1 VSAVEA
7 ELGPR
12 VIPVLCYHSVGPRRV
27 EELQPW
33 ELEPAY
39 FDDQISYLRDVG
51 YEPVPLR
58 ALAAWLRNP
67 ASVTIPTH
75 PVVVTFDDGYTNFEL
90 AADILAAHRV
100 PVTLFVPTA
109 YIDDGSTWFDSPEA
123 RRARILSWNALRDLH
138 RGGVEIGSHSH
149 RHIPLDE
156 QPFRRAKADIV
167 LSKQLLED
175 ELGEAVRAF
184 AYPYGYYDGRV
195 RRELARAGFE
205 YACAV
210 KNWTSGRDDDHL
222 AIARVFPPAAGDLS
236 TFDRVLRLGNRRPRR
251 REPVQTKAWRM
262 VRRARAQ
269 LWRRNATRSAL
280 T

>member
-1 VSAVEA
+1 
-7 ELGPR
+7 

-27 EELQPW
+27 EELRPW

-51 YEPVPLR
+51 YEPIPL
-58 ALAAWLRNP
+58 AELGAWLRSPNNI
-67 ASVTIPTH
+67 TIPAH
-75 PVVVTFDDGYTNFEL
+75 PVVVTFDDGYTNFEI

-109 YIDDGSTWFDSPEA
+109 HVDDASTWYDSSDA
-123 RRARILSWNALRDLH
+123 RRERILSWDALRDLS

-149 RHIPLDE
+149 RHVPLDE
-156 QPFRRAKADIV
+156 QPFGQARSDI
-167 LSKQLLED
+167 LRSKQLLED
-175 ELGEAVRAF
+175 ALGAPVRAF
-184 AYPYGYYDGRV
+184 AYPYGYYDARV

-210 KNWTSGRDDDHL
+210 KNWTSGPGDDFL
-222 AIARVFPPAAGDLS
+222 AIARIFPPPAGDLA
-236 TFDRVLRLGNRRPRR
+236 TFDRVLRLGHRPPRR
-251 REPVQTKAWRM
+251 REAVQTKAWR
-262 VRRARAQ
+262 VLRRVRAR
-269 LWRRNATRSAL
+269 LRRRKSEKPAL